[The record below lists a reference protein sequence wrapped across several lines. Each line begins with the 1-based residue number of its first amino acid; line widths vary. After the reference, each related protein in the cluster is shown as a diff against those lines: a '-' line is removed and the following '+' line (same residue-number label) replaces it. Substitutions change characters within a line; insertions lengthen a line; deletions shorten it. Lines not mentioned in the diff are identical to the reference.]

1 MAIGPRDYKTSD
13 VKKLYALSGNSCY
26 NPECSEELVFPAEKS
41 RFFAHVSDI
50 AHIRGAQEDSARY
63 DESMTDNMRRS
74 YENLLVLC
82 RTCHGKV
89 DNVELVAEYTCKRLK
104 EWKRTVERNAGRSN
118 NKKGTPTINVSNSP
132 GSIATINQISDNIK
146 SAFGE
151 VELSNT
157 QIPQLTKEARLL
169 LKKTSIDPEGT
180 LHYFRYPG
188 GVKFKT
194 NGKTLISSK
203 ELREIVFWEAAFKEL
218 VNENLLSELN
228 SEYNG
233 EFFQITHLGY
243 QIADNIEL

>member
-1 MAIGPRDYKTSD
+1 
-13 VKKLYALSGNSCY
+13 
-26 NPECSEELVFPAEKS
+26 VFPAENS
-41 RFFAHVSDI
+41 GSFAHVSDI

-63 DESMTDNMRRS
+63 DESMTDDMRRS

-89 DNVELVAEYTCKRLK
+89 DNVELVAEYKCKRLK
-104 EWKRTVERNAGRSN
+104 EWKRTVERNAGR
-118 NKKGTPTINVSNSP
+118 K
-132 GSIATINQISDNIK
+132 
-146 SAFGE
+146 
-151 VELSNT
+151 
-157 QIPQLTKEARLL
+157 LTKEARFL

-194 NGKTLISSK
+194 NNKTLISSK
-203 ELREIVFWEAAFKEL
+203 KLREIVFWEAAFKEL

-228 SEYNG
+228 SEYKG

-243 QIADNIEL
+243 QVADNIEL